1 MAESFAA
8 MKMRPRS
15 MVGIEYWC
23 VPVLIS
29 HHGSVLPG
37 SAARFRAAETM
48 LGLEV
53 PPQRNDAAEPS
64 ATDAARSGHAGSSD
78 TKAAIPRN
86 LRVEWIVTEH
96 VPTGKRAE
104 SVSQARLKVKRR
116 SG

>member
-1 MAESFAA
+1 MGSRQISLPVTCSTHITTPPPVDLQPARSMPESFAA
-8 MKMRPRS
+8 TKMRPRS

-29 HHGSVLPG
+29 HNGSVLPG
-37 SAARFRAAETM
+37 SAGRFRAAETM

-78 TKAAIPRN
+78 TKTTIP
-86 LRVEWIVTEH
+86 
-96 VPTGKRAE
+96 
-104 SVSQARLKVKRR
+104 
-116 SG
+116 